1 MMLPREEMAFR
12 KEYETFVT
20 QRKLTTV
27 FRPGNRIYPN
37 FRGYKPAEIITARV
51 IEKPGCDQ
59 DKIAPV
65 FNEIRMPIQIAEI
78 HTLDIQKLTPS
89 HFEGSSPDV
98 QNVHDLI
105 NHLEYIYG
113 KKMTAFGHEVTRI
126 CFKYLDAAPNQ
137 SQIAGQ
143 AT

>member
-1 MMLPREEMAFR
+1 MAFR

-20 QRKLTTV
+20 ERMLTTV

-37 FRGYKPAEIITARV
+37 FRGYKPEEIITARV

-59 DKIAPV
+59 DEIAPV
-65 FNEIRMPIQIAEI
+65 FNDIRMPIQIAEI
-78 HTLDIQKLTPS
+78 HTLDIQKLTPL
-89 HFEGSSPDV
+89 HFEGSSPDI

-105 NHLEYIYG
+105 SHLEYIYG
-113 KKMTAFGHEVTRI
+113 TAMNNYGHEVTRI
-126 CFKYLDAAPNQ
+126 CFKYLDAVPNR

-143 AT
+143 A